1 LGASLLVIG
10 SRRTGLDRV
19 LLGSI
24 AEKVIRHAHGPVL
37 VARPRP
43 QRGRVLV
50 ATDLSDPSLPAIA
63 AGIRESKRLGAKLTF
78 LHCID
83 MTAIGGEGG
92 AVLGGI
98 PYVPPV
104 ETFEEMHEAGEAQLA
119 RAIESFGGQGE
130 RRVEMGPPTSVIV
143 RTAAE
148 LGVELLVIGTIGRTG
163 LRRALLGSV
172 AEGVVRA
179 AGCSVLIV
187 RKHSVDQQ

>member
-1 LGASLLVIG
+1 
-10 SRRTGLDRV
+10 
-19 LLGSI
+19 
-24 AEKVIRHAHGPVL
+24 
-37 VARPRP
+37 
-43 QRGRVLV
+43 
-50 ATDLSDPSLPAIA
+50 
-63 AGIRESKRLGAKLTF
+63 
-78 LHCID
+78 